1 MSFQGSALISP
12 FLAEESQAQALCDLV
27 PDLVEQ
33 GVSEEIPE
41 DNLEILSLTSP
52 DLEQSLKDAVRFGER
67 DLGQGLWLAPWPAG
81 QARPRRRERAAL
93 SSGVFSQATPC
104 C

>member
-1 MSFQGSALISP
+1 MSERGGWLLDIFFLGSALIGP
-12 FLAEESQAQALCDLV
+12 FLAEESQAQALFDLV
-27 PDLVEQ
+27 PDLAEQ

-67 DLGQGLWLAPWPAG
+67 DPGQGLWLAPWPVG
-81 QARPRRRERAAL
+81 PVRPRRR
-93 SSGVFSQATPC
+93 GQP
-104 C
+104 